1 MAAPSPPMRPSLP
14 GHWPVDD
21 EAALGLGAW
30 PHVPPP
36 KPGAQLVG
44 VCGRALV
51 AHTRPLCGSLSCMR
65 CWVYSTILGTTLH
78 VKKKRIMTSKDDDTE
93 KMVVSLR
100 ALQEQVAELLAVA
113 ERRLHA
119 TSASQ
124 VTLPTESDIQ
134 AVRDT
139 ADAALQSVHLAR
151 REEGQSRHASVL
163 TTMSLSTSSEAGGS
177 GVKPVTPYDSASV
190 APVPRP
196 APVAPPSTPAASVCN
211 SMLFTSHISS
221 ASSAAARPPGLT
233 GSVLPLRTGLLSK
246 AVSTLGSKAG
256 ASSAPASHHGV

>member
-1 MAAPSPPMRPSLP
+1 M
-14 GHWPVDD
+14 H
-21 EAALGLGAW
+21 ALLG
-30 PHVPPP
+30 
-36 KPGAQLVG
+36 QQYNF
-44 VCGRALV
+44 RD
-51 AHTRPLCGSLSCMR
+51 HTTR
-65 CWVYSTILGTTLH
+65 
-78 VKKKRIMTSKDDDTE
+78 KKKRIMTSKDDDTE

-256 ASSAPASHHGV
+256 ASSAPASNHGV